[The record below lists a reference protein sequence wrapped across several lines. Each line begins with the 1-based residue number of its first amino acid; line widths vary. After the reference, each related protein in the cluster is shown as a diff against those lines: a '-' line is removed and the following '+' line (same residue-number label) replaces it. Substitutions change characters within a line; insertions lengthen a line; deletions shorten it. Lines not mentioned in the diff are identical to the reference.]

1 MQDNLLIAIAIAI
14 AENDDEREPFAKY
27 TLEEEFERYGINSEI
42 EIEIDSLHGW
52 CPSNSAVYN
61 EARAEKA
68 WSRLLELFE
77 KSLV

>member
-1 MQDNLLIAIAIAI
+1 MIAIAIAI

-42 EIEIDSLHGW
+42 EIEIEVDSLQGW
-52 CPSNSAVYN
+52 CPSDSAVYN

-68 WSRLLELFE
+68 WSRLLELFK